1 MPSWKKVVTS
11 GSNAHL
17 NHITASSYT
26 GSFVGD
32 GSGLT
37 NVSATIA
44 DESITLAKLAHA
56 DANTVLVRDANSAGD
71 PSFKEVTNTQILIGD
86 GTGFTAAALSGDV
99 TMTNAGVVS
108 VADNK
113 IGNSELKQND
123 DITLQSLTTTNNISG
138 STIEGQTLVA
148 DVFLS
153 SPSASITN
161 LTNTNIT
168 SSGNISGSSTSTIKV
183 GGDITTNATINATSG
198 DFGDGDIS
206 NVGAIFADRFA
217 GDVNSDHSFRIES
230 DNLDLR
236 FDDTSLLKLKETSA
250 EFSTHITAS
259 RNISGSLT
267 STLEIGGH
275 ATIGAITASS
285 YTGSFVGDGSGL
297 TSVTSTVDIDGLGA
311 LGGTGVAQSDK
322 FIFSDGGTEKSITF
336 SNLEDAIFGNVSGE
350 ATIAAGGALTIAAN
364 SIGNNELKQDD
375 DITLQSLTTTNN
387 ISGSTIEGQTIV
399 TDVFLSAPSASIT
412 NLTNTNITSSGNISS
427 SKNVIANQLTAS
439 AFQFIGSG
447 TAELEVEGHIT
458 ASGNISASGGVTAAT
473 VDTEQIFNTNLK
485 IGRDSTDLIDF
496 ASADNTIRFRVNNS
510 DEMNLVSDSLKPH
523 SNDGLALGAS
533 NRQWSDLF
541 LAEGGVINFDNGDV
555 TITQTENN
563 LAIAGTDSTTFV
575 GNISASGNI
584 TGSIIEGQTLTA
596 DVFLSSPSA
605 SLTNITTTNIT
616 ASGNISGS
624 TIEAQT
630 FVTDVF
636 LSAPSASITNLTNT
650 NITSSGHISASGE
663 ITTHVGQHIFVK
675 TSTTDAD
682 AKGDIVYLGG
692 TTSMDAGKI
701 YHFKNDGTWEI
712 ANADAAST
720 SDGLLA
726 VALGAASDI
735 NGMLLRGTVTLDH
748 DPGAIGAVLFLQSD
762 NAGTP
767 GQATATAP
775 SANNNVVRVVG
786 YLLDSSNGQIWF
798 NPSSTFVEVSA

>member
-1 MPSWKKVVTS
+1 M
-11 GSNAHL
+11 
-17 NHITASSYT
+17 
-26 GSFVGD
+26 
-32 GSGLT
+32 
-37 NVSATIA
+37 
-44 DESITLAKLAHA
+44 
-56 DANTVLVRDANSAGD
+56 
-71 PSFKEVTNTQILIGD
+71 
-86 GTGFTAAALSGDV
+86 
-99 TMTNAGVVS
+99 
-108 VADNK
+108 
-113 IGNSELKQND
+113 
-123 DITLQSLTTTNNISG
+123 
-138 STIEGQTLVA
+138 
-148 DVFLS
+148 
-153 SPSASITN
+153 
-161 LTNTNIT
+161 
-168 SSGNISGSSTSTIKV
+168 
-183 GGDITTNATINATSG
+183 
-198 DFGDGDIS
+198 
-206 NVGAIFADRFA
+206 
-217 GDVNSDHSFRIES
+217 
-230 DNLDLR
+230 
-236 FDDTSLLKLKETSA
+236 
-250 EFSTHITAS
+250 
-259 RNISGSLT
+259 
-267 STLEIGGH
+267 
-275 ATIGAITASS
+275 
-285 YTGSFVGDGSGL
+285 
-297 TSVTSTVDIDGLGA
+297 
-311 LGGTGVAQSDK
+311 
-322 FIFSDGGTEKSITF
+322 
-336 SNLEDAIFGNVSGE
+336 
-350 ATIAAGGALTIAAN
+350 
-364 SIGNNELKQDD
+364 
-375 DITLQSLTTTNN
+375 
-387 ISGSTIEGQTIV
+387 
-399 TDVFLSAPSASIT
+399 
-412 NLTNTNITSSGNISS
+412 
-427 SKNVIANQLTAS
+427 
-439 AFQFIGSG
+439 
-447 TAELEVEGHIT
+447 
-458 ASGNISASGGVTAAT
+458 
-473 VDTEQIFNTNLK
+473 
-485 IGRDSTDLIDF
+485 
-496 ASADNTIRFRVNNS
+496 
-510 DEMNLVSDSLKPH
+510 
-523 SNDGLALGAS
+523 GAS